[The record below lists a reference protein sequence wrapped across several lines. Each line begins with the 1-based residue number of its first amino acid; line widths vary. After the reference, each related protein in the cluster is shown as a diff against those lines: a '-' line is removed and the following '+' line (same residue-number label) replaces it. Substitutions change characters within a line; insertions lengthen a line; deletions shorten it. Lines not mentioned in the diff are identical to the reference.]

1 MENQNALL
9 PEQIPIKSNLYE
21 KLKKLNK
28 KNNAFEEIIK
38 HYQKLMEKYNNI
50 RQISDNKGFS
60 RAYTF
65 NNKGNTDNMSQS
77 DLIKK
82 LRLTEDE
89 LKKYKESNQSN
100 LENLS
105 QRLNEVLELKKK
117 IEIYDKEIS
126 QIKPKCEIL
135 EAQNVQLKT
144 EKNNLEA
151 LVIKQKN
158 QIVELTLNQNDFENE
173 KNILNQKNNLLEE
186 ENKVLKENLSKL
198 KEELLLKLNEYN
210 DLIESSKQKRKIA
223 DIYFSETLKE
233 YEKKENNQLYNI
245 VEKIKIPNKLKFSYK
260 PNSKKI
266 TSLNFTN
273 SGSNFMISSDNLIKY
288 YDTSKNN
295 EISIFPSFNS
305 EIIDSCFDYSEKCI
319 FACSSDKTVKLFN
332 IKNNKLIYNFI
343 GHNDEIT
350 CIKSL
355 INQDKGITG
364 SKDRTI
370 KEWDFKTGKL
380 TNSINCKNPCN
391 CINIINKNNNFLSGH
406 SNGLIQLWNINNK
419 SPEKKFDGDDIILNI
434 ETFKKDNQFLI
445 INSSSEIKLFD
456 LRKETK
462 PVYTI
467 DNKVIKEFCNS
478 NISVSDNMKY
488 FTVGSQLGN
497 IFIFNLD
504 NGEIINC
511 IENKIKNPITKIKWR
526 PHHSYIYTGDTEGN
540 LSIWVD
546 N

>member
-60 RAYTF
+60 RAYSF
-65 NNKGNTDNMSQS
+65 NNIGNANNMSQS
-77 DLIKK
+77 DLIKN
-82 LRLTEDE
+82 LRLTENE

-126 QIKPKCEIL
+126 QIKPKCEFL

-144 EKNNLEA
+144 EKSNLEA

-158 QIVELTLNQNDFENE
+158 QIVEMTLNQNDFENE
-173 KNILNQKNNLLEE
+173 KNRLNQKNNLLEE
-186 ENKVLKENLSKL
+186 ENKVLKEKLSKL

-223 DIYFSETLKE
+223 DIYFSETLNE
-233 YEKKENNQLYNI
+233 YEKKENNKLYNI
-245 VEKIKIPNKLKFSYK
+245 VEKTKIPNKLKFSYK

-288 YDTSKNN
+288 YDASKNN
-295 EISIFPSFNS
+295 EISIFPFFNS

-319 FACSSDKTVKLFN
+319 FACSDKIVKLFN
-332 IKNNKLIYNFI
+332 IKNNKFIYDFK

-380 TNSINCKNPCN
+380 INSINCKNPCN

-406 SNGLIQLWNINNK
+406 SNGLIHLWNINNK
-419 SPEKKFDGDDIILNI
+419 NSEKTFDGNDIILNI

-478 NISVSDNMKY
+478 NISVSDNMKF

-526 PHHSYIYTGDTEGN
+526 PHHSYIYSGDSEGN